1 MPFTQEQRAAIESR
15 GENLLVAAAAGSGKT
30 TVLVE
35 RVMQLLAE
43 GANID
48 EMLIVTFTRAAA
60 SELRA
65 KLARRLMEASGALE
79 EQSVR
84 LERATITTI
93 HGFCAE
99 LLRAHFESAGVS
111 AGFRVLDEA
120 NARRMED
127 EALDEALEEAYA
139 AFDGDLDALDFGRGP
154 KKVRAMAQ
162 DLLRALDARPDP
174 QAWIARSVGE
184 DWQPLFDVLAQAA
197 YASLEEARDRTSEA
211 HSLALAGAPGYEEAL
226 AYDMAALYAIP
237 EDADYAYLH
246 KALRDFRQERLKP
259 SRGKDEFGVREFV
272 KLLREEAKRAVQRAQ
287 SLVALSEDDARADM
301 QNNRPALRALARLAQ
316 RAQALLDE
324 KKAEEG
330 ALSYGDLERYAL
342 RALRVE
348 ECARAARE
356 RWKWI
361 FVDEY
366 QDTSEIQ
373 EAILSALVG
382 QGNAFFVGDVKQSIY
397 RFRMAEPELFLR
409 RQARYARGEGGR
421 LIALTANFRS
431 SEGVVDFV
439 NAVFERALRG
449 GADEIT
455 YTDSERLR
463 AARAFAGERVE
474 LHILSPEKDAP
485 ADVADGALEEEED
498 ETELLSGAQAEAQ
511 WIAGR
516 IHSLME
522 ADPTLRYRD
531 IAVLTR
537 VKQNVLAPMARVLAD
552 EGIPVYADEAGGYT
566 DAFEVRLA
574 LSLLKL
580 VDNHLDDLSLLAVLR
595 SPLVGLSSR
604 ELAQLRLAAGD
615 APLYEAVLHSQD
627 MALAAFARQLDAWR
641 DRSRRL
647 PLGQFVDSLLME
659 TGLVHY
665 ASAMPSGAARRGNL
679 HLLSARAAAYEE
691 NGAGGL
697 AGFLRHTETVARQ
710 GGEDAAHALGENDD
724 VVRLM
729 SVHKSKGLEF
739 PVVFAAQLGRGFRGQ
754 KADDS
759 LSWHAQL
766 GFALPYTDPILSVRR
781 ETLAR
786 RAIACRKAAEDLA
799 EEKRILYVLLT
810 RARDRLILVG
820 TVKKRPLITWLWKGN
835 NVLHPKNALDIVTSG
850 IYEVGGEP
858 QWHEPGAVPPE
869 SRASETLAPRQLRE
883 ALLQAREEPADEK
896 LATALAWRYPY
907 ADAAEAPLKLT
918 ITGLVR
924 EIEGPAVRQELVE
937 RPAFLSEGQPT
948 AAQRGTD
955 VHRLLARAD
964 LSAIRAGQW
973 PEENRVRRFF
983 ASPLGQR
990 LLQSPRVE
998 REWAF
1003 DLRLQPADAR
1013 RLAGL
1018 ETAEPVMVQ
1027 GVIDACFL
1035 EDGAW
1040 VIVDYKSGRDD
1051 EAYHRQIRLYAHA
1064 LAAITQKPVKEAA
1077 VFLLQSGAA
1086 IPVPLA

>member
-174 QAWIARSVGE
+174 QAWIDRSVGE

-197 YASLEEARDRTSEA
+197 CASLEEARDRTDEA
-211 HSLALAGAPGYEEAL
+211 HSLVLGSLPGYEEAL
-226 AYDMAALYAIP
+226 AYDMAALYGIP
-237 EDADYAYLH
+237 EDADYAHLH

-287 SLVALSEDDARADM
+287 SLVALSEEDARADM
-301 QNNRPALRALARLAQ
+301 KANRPALRALARLAQ

-431 SEGVVDFV
+431 SDGIVDFV

-449 GADEIT
+449 GADEIA
-455 YTDSERLR
+455 YTGDERLR

-474 LHILSPEKDAP
+474 LHILSPEKDIHEIG
-485 ADVADGALEEEED
+485 ADEEEES
-498 ETELLSGAQAEAQ
+498 EAELLSGAQAEAQ

-574 LSLLKL
+574 LALLKL

-627 MALAAFARQLDAWR
+627 PALAAFARQLDAWR

-766 GFALPYTDPILSVRR
+766 GFALPYTDPALSVRR

-820 TVKKRPLITWLWKGN
+820 TLKNRPLIPWRWKGN

-850 IYEVGGEP
+850 IYELGGEP

-883 ALLQAREEPADEK
+883 ALLQAREAPADEK
-896 LATALAWRYPY
+896 LAAALAWRYPY
-907 ADAAEAPLKLT
+907 AEAAEAPLKLT

-937 RPAFLSEGQPT
+937 RPAFLSEGQPS

-990 LLQSPRVE
+990 LLQSSRVE

>member
-65 KLARRLMEASGALE
+65 KLARRLMEGSGALE

-174 QAWIARSVGE
+174 QAWIDRSVGE

-197 YASLEEARDRTSEA
+197 RASLEEAKSQTNEA
-211 HSLALAGAPGYEEAL
+211 LFLALNSLPGYADSLLDDLSAL
-226 AYDMAALYAIP
+226 DAIP
-237 EDADYAYLH
+237 ESADYGQLNE
-246 KALRDFRQERLKP
+246 KLRDFRQARLKP
-259 SRGKDEFGVREFV
+259 ERGKDAEA
-272 KLLREEAKRAVQRAQ
+272 LRESVKFLRETAKRAVQRAQ
-287 SLVALSEDDARADM
+287 SLVALSVDGACADM
-301 QNNRPALRALARLAQ
+301 QANRPALRALARLAQ

-324 KKAEEG
+324 KKAGEG
-330 ALSYGDLERYAL
+330 ALSYGDLERFAL
-342 RALRVE
+342 RALRAE
-348 ECARAARE
+348 ECVQAARE

-397 RFRMAEPELFLR
+397 RFRMAEPELFLC

-431 SEGVVDFV
+431 SDGIVDFV
-439 NAVFERALRG
+439 NAVFEHALRG
-449 GADEIT
+449 GEDEIA
-455 YTDSERLR
+455 YTGDERLR
-463 AARAFAGERVE
+463 AARGFAGDRVE
-474 LHILSPEKDAP
+474 LHVLNTEKDGS
-485 ADVADGALEEEED
+485 ADGMDEEEED
-498 ETELLSGAQAEAQ
+498 EAELLSGAQAEAQ
-511 WIAGR
+511 WIARR

-522 ADPTLRYRD
+522 ADSTLRYRD

-574 LSLLKL
+574 LALLKL

-595 SPLVGLSSR
+595 SPLVGLSSQ

-615 APLYEAVLHSQD
+615 APLYEAMVHSRD
-627 MALAAFARQLDAWR
+627 PALATFARKLGAWR

-697 AGFLRHTETVARQ
+697 SGFLRHTETVARQ
-710 GGEDAAHALGENDD
+710 GGEDAAHALSENDD

-739 PVVFAAQLGRGFRGQ
+739 PVVFAAQMGRDFRGQ

-759 LSWHAQL
+759 LSWHARL
-766 GFALPYTDPILSVRR
+766 GFALPYTDPALSVRR

-820 TVKKRPLITWLWKGN
+820 TVKNRAGAEARWQLASGARR
-835 NVLHPKNALDIVTSG
+835 PKNALDIVTPG
-850 IYEVGGEP
+850 IYSLGNEP

-896 LATALAWRYPY
+896 LAAALAWRYPY

-924 EIEGPAVRQELVE
+924 EIEGPAVRQELAKL
-937 RPAFLSEGQPT
+937 PAFLAEGQPT

-964 LSAIRAGQW
+964 LAAIRAGQW
-973 PEENRVRRFF
+973 PEESRVRRFF
-983 ASPLGQR
+983 AGALGQR
-990 LLQSPRVE
+990 MLQSPRVE

-1035 EDGAW
+1035 EEGAW

-1051 EAYHRQIRLYAHA
+1051 AAYHRQIRLYAHA

-1077 VFLLQSGAA
+1077 VFLLQSGTA
-1086 IPVPLA
+1086 IPVQLA